1 MPPIDP
7 ASKFLNAR
15 PYAVLPAS
23 PTLAALYA
31 SQSPKHSDWC
41 SKCGSYL
48 LDGTAETRIVR
59 SKGKRPH
66 TRVLRRTCGAC
77 GERCD
82 TPIGNAEPDLAVHKK
97 AQVLIPS
104 TPPISQS
111 APDSSQ
117 AKARNKKKS
126 ALQILLAQHRDRHAS
141 VSKAVEPAGLSAFL
155 DHL

>member
-1 MPPIDP
+1 MDP

-15 PYAVLPAS
+15 PYSVLPAS

-31 SQSPKHSDWC
+31 SQSHKHSDWC
-41 SKCGSYL
+41 TKCGSYL

-59 SKGKRPH
+59 NKRQRPH
-66 TRVLRRTCGAC
+66 KKLRRTCGAC
-77 GERCD
+77 GERYD
-82 TPIGNAEPDLAVHKK
+82 TPIGNAEPDSAVHEKP
-97 AQVLIPS
+97 QVLVSS

-111 APDSSQ
+111 PLDSSQ

-126 ALQILLAQHRDRHAS
+126 ALQALLAQNRDRNAS
-141 VSKAVEPAGLSAFL
+141 VSKAVAPPSLSAFL